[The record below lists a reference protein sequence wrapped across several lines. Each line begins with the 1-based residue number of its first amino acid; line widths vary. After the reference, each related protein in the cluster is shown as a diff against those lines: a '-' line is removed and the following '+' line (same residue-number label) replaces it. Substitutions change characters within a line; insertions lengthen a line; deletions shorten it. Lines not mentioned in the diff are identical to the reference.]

1 MLDEPSFGLAPKIL
15 DDIYDKIQKIN
26 QEGVTILLVE
36 QSIAS
41 LAISH
46 RANILDEGKIVK
58 KGNKA
63 LFLQDDYIKKTYLS
77 I

>member
-46 RANILDEGKIVK
+46 TVNILDEGKIVK

-63 LFLQDDYIKKTYLS
+63 SFLQDDYIKKTYLS